1 MTNNICAKIKT
12 YVARRS
18 VINTG
23 LWVESGDDGATVG
36 KPEILGVSAND
47 YHEGAVLEVILS
59 VRRGAQESI
68 ARETSQTTL
77 F

>member
-1 MTNNICAKIKT
+1 MNDHICTKIKT

-23 LWVESGDDGATVG
+23 LWVESGDDSATMG
-36 KPEILGVSAND
+36 QPKILGVSAND

-59 VRRGAQESI
+59 VRPTIEAALRVEVQP
-68 ARETSQTTL
+68 
-77 F
+77 